1 MTLTTGALSGLLRA
15 SSDPSLPPS
24 PLRASTAKGPGV
36 AFAFFLEGPC
46 LFFASKVLNTHFA
59 QIVWDVG
66 FQPSPPRPSPLPAL
80 FLA

>member
-1 MTLTTGALSGLLRA
+1 MTLATGALSGLLRA
-15 SSDPSLPPS
+15 SGDPTLAPS
-24 PLRASTAKGPGV
+24 PLRASRAKGPGV

-66 FQPSPPRPSPLPAL
+66 FRPHHAQPLPGL
-80 FLA
+80 FLV